1 MPSVD
6 GEDLLRWRRDGVL
19 RWSPAMTTGR
29 AQARRSGPYG
39 SDRPSVGRR
48 WGVLAGMLLLVQVM
62 TGCSA
67 LGGPP
72 DRLAEAE
79 ADARDTVADLVAEVG
94 AQSDDRTRT
103 ADQIGRA
110 LAASPQADLISISG
124 VDTADPDGVT
134 AVLRVVGTGKDG
146 SWLEPEWVSEEFCF
160 ELRFAPASPDVP
172 ADRSL
177 PVACRPDDVSTTD
190 RAEVAIAGR
199 VAPCALGD
207 QRGRS
212 RSVGVPRHVLAR
224 SCDPGRCGGPGR
236 GSGRGPAF
244 TGPGERPLRL
254 RPRAGPQQ
262 RDGGGVATC
271 RRPAAAR
278 GAVVPGHRE
287 PRWTRP
293 ATPKVIRGA
302 GSRFGLLRR

>member
-1 MPSVD
+1 
-6 GEDLLRWRRDGVL
+6 
-19 RWSPAMTTGR
+19 MTTER
-29 AQARRSGPYG
+29 APARRFGPRG

-94 AQSDDRTRT
+94 VQSDDRTRT

-134 AVLRVVGTGKDG
+134 VVLRVVGTGKDG

-160 ELRFAPASPDVP
+160 EVRFAPASPTYPPTVPCPSLAARLTFPPPPPPPPTEPRLPSPDELRRALSETSADEAGVWASLATFSLDPAIRVDV
-172 ADRSL
+172 A
-177 PVACRPDDVSTTD
+177 
-190 RAEVAIAGR
+190 
-199 VAPCALGD
+199 ALG
-207 QRGRS
+207 GE
-212 RSVGVPRHVLAR
+212 VGVALRSPVRESGRYDCVLAR
-224 SCDPGRCGGPGR
+224 VRS
-236 GSGRGPAF
+236 SGTAEAWRPA
-244 TGPGERPLRL
+244 GAQRQPGELSC
-254 RPRAGPQQ
+254 RATESL
-262 RDGGGVATC
+262 A
-271 RRPAAAR
+271 
-278 GAVVPGHRE
+278 GHGLQ
-287 PRWTRP
+287 P
-293 ATPKVIRGA
+293 PK
-302 GSRFGLLRR
+302 